1 MSRSGWTTRRN
12 EGLSQMHERHR
23 EMARVTAPDDNRSDF
38 YQVMSSVCE
47 YWTPQSE
54 GTYLIRAVVF
64 TEQN

>member
-1 MSRSGWTTRRN
+1 
-12 EGLSQMHERHR
+12 MHERHR